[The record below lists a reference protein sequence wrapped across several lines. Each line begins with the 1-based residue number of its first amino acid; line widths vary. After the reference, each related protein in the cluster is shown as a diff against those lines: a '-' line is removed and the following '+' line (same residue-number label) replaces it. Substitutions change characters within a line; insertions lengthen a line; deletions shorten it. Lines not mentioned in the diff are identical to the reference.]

1 MNIQS
6 EAGSM
11 NKHEEILSKCKDEVA
26 KKRGYPNWET
36 YENWIIDHNYPCN
49 VALLLVGA
57 MNDAALKAMR
67 ELEESPSPAS
77 PVREALENLFH
88 SISTESGKTLLTTE
102 QCSDLADE
110 VLKLLAARTEGDG
123 WVKVEDGLPELDE
136 SVNIAYWIQ
145 PAKGNGFWVVEVGY
159 LQAIT
164 KRKTA
169 DGEKEYGEWKHGD
182 QWNSS
187 TPQYWAR
194 YRPLPSPPKTT

>member
-1 MNIQS
+1 
-6 EAGSM
+6 M
-11 NKHEEILSKCKDEVA
+11 NKHEEILSKYVEDLFDVDDHRIKA
-26 KKRGYPNWET
+26 ITK
-36 YENWIIDHNYPCN
+36 EN
-49 VALLLVGA
+49 
-57 MNDAALKAMR
+57 ALKAMR
-67 ELEESPSPAS
+67 ELEESLSPAS
-77 PVREALENLFH
+77 PVREALEKINEIFEAPDYGD
-88 SISTESGKTLLTTE
+88 SVIKRYN
-102 QCSDLADE
+102 DIKKI
-110 VLKLLAARTEGDG
+110 VLAARTEGEG
-123 WVKVEDGLPELDE
+123 WTKVEDGLPELDE

>member
-1 MNIQS
+1 MTKTLESILFDLVDACYPSKGLEWANEMNARINNL
-6 EAGSM
+6 
-11 NKHEEILSKCKDEVA
+11 NKL
-26 KKRGYPNWET
+26 P
-36 YENWIIDHNYPCN
+36 
-49 VALLLVGA
+49 
-57 MNDAALKAMR
+57 AA
-67 ELEESPSPAS
+67 SPAS
-77 PVREALENLFH
+77 PVREALEKINEIFEAPDYGD
-88 SISTESGKTLLTTE
+88 SVIKRYN
-102 QCSDLADE
+102 DIKKI
-110 VLKLLAARTEGDG
+110 VLAARTEGEG
-123 WVKVEDGLPELDE
+123 WTKVEDGLPELDE